1 MIIHV
6 IAWNILTRLS
16 IFLYFLREFL
26 FLEGQRFMQIHWRFL
41 LGGLAL
47 PLLTVIGNGC
57 RSSQF
62 AHILKDQQRD
72 MVGSHVAGA
81 ETFNV
86 LVEESVAKLLGRQS
100 AECVD
105 PSTGQPIRKR
115 ICFVGVEN
123 KSIEDIG
130 DFKDQL
136 FEQIDSAVASSDQF
150 DVISARY
157 VENGLRQL
165 RLMPGDLMVASH
177 RQAFQNVMQQ
187 SNQPFNYLLF
197 GKLTSGTTTSNQSY
211 QRDYV
216 LTLELVD
223 VADGSFDKES
233 AKLRKGY
240 HKSYFSKLS
249 KYGLH

>member
-1 MIIHV
+1 
-6 IAWNILTRLS
+6 
-16 IFLYFLREFL
+16 
-26 FLEGQRFMQIHWRFL
+26 
-41 LGGLAL
+41 
-47 PLLTVIGNGC
+47 
-57 RSSQF
+57 
-62 AHILKDQQRD
+62 

-86 LVEESVAKLLGRQS
+86 LVDESVTKLLGRQS
-100 AECVD
+100 SECVD
-105 PSTGQPIRKR
+105 PATGQPIRKR

-136 FEQIDSAVASSDQF
+136 FEQIDSAVVSCNQF
-150 DVISARY
+150 EMISARY

-165 RLMPGDLMVASH
+165 RLMPGDLMVPSH

-187 SNQPFNYLLF
+187 SNQPFDYLLF

-233 AKLRKGY
+233 AKIRKGY
-240 HKSYFSKLS
+240 HKSQLSKLA
-249 KYGLH
+249 KFGWH